1 MYNAFYNVLALLLP
15 LITTPYISRVMGA
28 KNIGIYSYSYS
39 IVFYFGLFI
48 LLGLNN
54 YGNRTIAQVR
64 GNKKEMSKNFISI
77 YFMQLLSGLFVL
89 VLYLIYCIYISSDK
103 LMSLIQIF
111 YL

>member
-64 GNKKEMSKNFISI
+64 GNKKRDVKKLYIYLFYATIVWTFCPRSVFNLLHI
-77 YFMQLLSGLFVL
+77 YF
-89 VLYLIYCIYISSDK
+89 IR
-103 LMSLIQIF
+103 
-111 YL
+111 